1 MLLGEAESGCVSL
14 LDVLGDLDAV
24 ELNVAVAGE
33 VGADATVGTVGSAA
47 ARDGSLN
54 NDVADNA
61 VVNVQLLRLSVGTEV
76 DQKLTNALDGLLGP
90 ATLASLESLALS
102 VTADTTV
109 VASERNDLSVLENV
123 VHVLDRLL
131 QFPALDAASHIV
143 SVLVVGAKVTNS
155 ALRRYKNEKRTESE
169 TDDPRCAHRRYRQ

>member
-1 MLLGEAESGCVSL
+1 M
-14 LDVLGDLDAV
+14 
-24 ELNVAVAGE
+24 
-33 VGADATVGTVGSAA
+33 TVGGKVWADTTVSTVGSSTT
-47 ARDGSLN
+47 RDGSLD
-54 NDVADNA
+54 NDVADNT
-61 VVNVQLLRLSVGTEV
+61 VVNVELGRLSVGAKV
-76 DQKLTNALDGLLGP
+76 DQELAHALNGLLGP

-143 SVLVVGAKVTNS
+143 SVLVVGAKVTYS